1 MGLFSL
7 FSSRHS
13 RDAQGEPTG
22 RAGRGRRQAVL
33 DDDMLDPDLPQKQR
47 ARRRL
52 IGAVVLMLLAVI
64 FLPLLFEGQP
74 KPINEDVA
82 VVMPRS
88 EPVRPRAVAPVD
100 RAAPAAQGLD
110 EGETV
115 VATSPARSTSAAADT
130 TAKSEPA
137 KSEPA
142 KSEPTKPEQA
152 KSGKFIILI
161 GAFSS
166 EERAKNWQ
174 AKLRAAKIPN
184 YIEQKKFADGER
196 NLLRAGPFNDHASAL
211 EAEKKVKSIG
221 LTAIVREL

>member
-7 FSSRHS
+7 FSSRNS
-13 RDAQGEPTG
+13 RDAAGESS
-22 RAGRGRRQAVL
+22 GRGNRARRSAVL
-33 DDDMLDPDLPQKQR
+33 DDDMLDPDLPHKQR

-64 FLPLLFEGQP
+64 FLPLLFESQP
-74 KPINEDVA
+74 KPLNEDVA
-82 VVMPRS
+82 VVMPRA
-88 EPVRPRAVAPVD
+88 EPVRPRVSPPARQTDPN
-100 RAAPAAQGLD
+100 APAAQGLD

-115 VATSPARSTSAAADT
+115 VPASNSATGQPARRPAAQESAKADAT
-130 TAKSEPA
+130 KAETA
-137 KSEPA
+137 
-142 KSEPTKPEQA
+142 T
-152 KSGKFIILI
+152 KSGKYIILI

-184 YIEQKKFADGER
+184 YIERKTFADGER

-211 EAEKKVKSIG
+211 EAEKKVKAIG
-221 LTAIVREL
+221 LTAIVREQ

>member
-7 FSSRHS
+7 FSSRKS
-13 RDAQGEPTG
+13 DDEPMG
-22 RAGRGRRQAVL
+22 RASRGRRSAVL

-64 FLPLLFEGQP
+64 FLPLLFESQP
-74 KPINEDVA
+74 KPVNEDVA
-82 VVMPRS
+82 VLMPRT
-88 EPVRPRAVAPVD
+88 EPVRPRAAPA
-100 RAAPAAQGLD
+100 RPAEPEAPAAQGLD
-110 EGETV
+110 DGETV
-115 VATSPARSTSAAADT
+115 VPAPPAAQPAKRPAAEEPARSER
-130 TAKSEPA
+130 SERAEAP
-137 KSEPA
+137 
-142 KSEPTKPEQA
+142 A
-152 KSGKFIILI
+152 KSGKYIIMI

-184 YIEQKKFADGER
+184 YIEHKKFADGER
-196 NLLRAGPFNDHASAL
+196 NLLRAGPFNDHQSAL
-211 EAEKKVKSIG
+211 EAEKKVKAIG

>member
-7 FSSRHS
+7 FSSRKS
-13 RDAQGEPTG
+13 DDEPMG
-22 RAGRGRRQAVL
+22 RASRGRRSAVL

-64 FLPLLFEGQP
+64 FLPLLFESQP
-74 KPINEDVA
+74 KPVNEDVA
-82 VVMPRS
+82 VLMPRA
-88 EPVRPRAVAPVD
+88 EPARARTAPAPARPAERD
-100 RAAPAAQGLD
+100 APAAQGLD
-110 EGETV
+110 DGETV
-115 VATSPARSTSAAADT
+115 VPAPAMAQPSKRPASE
-130 TAKSEPA
+130 EPA
-137 KSEPA
+137 KADAPA
-142 KSEPTKPEQA
+142 KAEAPA
-152 KSGKFIILI
+152 KSGKYIILI

-184 YIEQKKFADGER
+184 YIEHKKLADGDR
-196 NLLRAGPFNDHASAL
+196 NLLRAGPFNDHESAL
-211 EAEKKVKSIG
+211 EAEKKVKAIG

>member
-7 FSSRHS
+7 FSSRKS
-13 RDAQGEPTG
+13 DDEPMG
-22 RAGRGRRQAVL
+22 RASRGRRSAVL

-64 FLPLLFEGQP
+64 FLPLLFESQP
-74 KPINEDVA
+74 KPVNEDVA
-82 VVMPRS
+82 VLMPRT
-88 EPVRPRAVAPVD
+88 EPARPRAAPTPA
-100 RAAPAAQGLD
+100 RPAEREAPAAQGLD

-115 VATSPARSTSAAADT
+115 VPAPAAAQPSKRPATEEPARAERTEA
-130 TAKSEPA
+130 P
-137 KSEPA
+137 
-142 KSEPTKPEQA
+142 A
-152 KSGKFIILI
+152 KSGKYIILI

-184 YIEQKKFADGER
+184 YIEHKKLADGDR
-196 NLLRAGPFNDHASAL
+196 NLLRAGPFNDHESAL
-211 EAEKKVKSIG
+211 EAEKKVKAIG

>member
-7 FSSRHS
+7 FSSRKS
-13 RDAQGEPTG
+13 DDEPMG
-22 RAGRGRRQAVL
+22 RASRGRRSAVL

-64 FLPLLFEGQP
+64 FLPLLFESQP
-74 KPINEDVA
+74 KPVNEDVA
-82 VVMPRS
+82 VLMPRT
-88 EPVRPRAVAPVD
+88 EPSRPRAAPAPARPAE

-115 VATSPARSTSAAADT
+115 VPAPAAAQPSKRPAAEEPARAERAET
-130 TAKSEPA
+130 P
-137 KSEPA
+137 
-142 KSEPTKPEQA
+142 A
-152 KSGKFIILI
+152 KSGKYIILI

-184 YIEQKKFADGER
+184 YIEHKKLADGDR
-196 NLLRAGPFNDHASAL
+196 NLLRAGPFNDHESAL
-211 EAEKKVKSIG
+211 EAEKKVKAIG

>member
-7 FSSRHS
+7 FPSRKSDDEPMS
-13 RDAQGEPTG
+13 RAS
-22 RAGRGRRQAVL
+22 RGRRSAVL

-74 KPINEDVA
+74 KPVNEDVA
-82 VVMPRS
+82 VLMPRA
-88 EPVRPRAVAPVD
+88 EPARTRAAPVPVRPAERD
-100 RAAPAAQGLD
+100 APAAQGLD

-115 VATSPARSTSAAADT
+115 VPTPDAAQPSKRPAAE
-130 TAKSEPA
+130 EPA
-137 KSEPA
+137 KTDASA
-142 KSEPTKPEQA
+142 KAEAPA
-152 KSGKFIILI
+152 KSGKYIILI

-184 YIEQKKFADGER
+184 YIEHKKLADGDR
-196 NLLRAGPFNDHASAL
+196 NLLRAGPFNDHESAL
-211 EAEKKVKSIG
+211 EAEKKVKAIG

>member
-7 FSSRHS
+7 FSSRKS
-13 RDAQGEPTG
+13 DDEPMG
-22 RAGRGRRQAVL
+22 RASRGRRSAVL

-64 FLPLLFEGQP
+64 FLPLLFESQP
-74 KPINEDVA
+74 KPVNEDVA
-82 VVMPRS
+82 VLMPRT
-88 EPVRPRAVAPVD
+88 EPSRPRAAPAPAPARPAERD
-100 RAAPAAQGLD
+100 APAAQGLD

-115 VATSPARSTSAAADT
+115 VPAPAAAQPSKRPAAEEPARAERAETL
-130 TAKSEPA
+130 
-137 KSEPA
+137 
-142 KSEPTKPEQA
+142 A
-152 KSGKFIILI
+152 KSGKYIILI

-184 YIEQKKFADGER
+184 YIEHKKLADGDR
-196 NLLRAGPFNDHASAL
+196 NLLRAGPFNDHESAL
-211 EAEKKVKSIG
+211 EAEKKVKAIG